1 MIKKLKNMSD
11 TNLLLTITVVV
22 FVVMYLCAVLFL
34 GEGFRK
40 PQTFLN
46 LFNNNASLIII
57 ACGLSLVMITG
68 GIDISVGGVTAL
80 VCMTCAVNLD
90 LHRTWHRSCIRSYP
104 GISYRISG
112 HPAVHRYPCRYVLCK
127 RYDDHR
133 SHRPYQRFKQ
143 GFQRS

>member
-1 MIKKLKNMSD
+1 MSMSKGQIKKGGLSD

-22 FVVMYLCAVLFL
+22 FVVMYLCAVIFL
-34 GEGFRK
+34 GEGFRR

-80 VCMTCAVNLD
+80 VYMSFCNQERILQV
-90 LHRTWHRSCIRSYP
+90 RTVSAGGNSCD
-104 GISYRISG
+104 
-112 HPAVHRYPCRYVLCK
+112 C
-127 RYDDHR
+127 
-133 SHRPYQRFKQ
+133 
-143 GFQRS
+143 